1 MASNLESSKNQIKLI
16 ESITGPTTKTRT
28 NSQIINQNQI
38 DDQKLKTGVYKVFNI
53 NNEDN
58 ISQNSFLSNKTFRS
72 DPKKEINIIPLNQ
85 EYNIDEIL
93 DEAEEEE
100 NTLNQNTEVINNINK
115 ENFNIISIN
124 NNEIAIKNEI
134 EKIRED
140 NLRKEILKMPFN
152 IVKKYLEK
160 IGNIKL
166 QVNLDDVFG
175 TCICQNRAAL
185 DLRIYIILNF
195 NKENKFIL
203 EGANPEP
210 EKKYTFFY
218 FLTRKFKFIFQK
230 YIDNDN
236 QFEIKGDNIT
246 IEEFKTL
253 NDILEEKR
261 EKLKN
266 YNNEITKDKKSKI
279 YNKTISEEKI
289 KKFEEISKG
298 FLRNI
303 ENGFFD
309 ERKKKKKSKKE
320 KLFFIIRTID
330 KFEKF
335 VREEEQ

>member
-1 MASNLESSKNQIKLI
+1 MTSNLESSKNQIKLI

-38 DDQKLKTGVYKVFNI
+38 DDQKLKTVVYKVFNI

-58 ISQNSFLSNKTFRS
+58 ISQNSFLSNKTFRA
-72 DPKKEINIIPLNQ
+72 DEKKEINIIPQNQ
-85 EYNIDEIL
+85 EYNLDEIL

-100 NTLNQNTEVINNINK
+100 VEEGENNLNQNIEIINNTNI
-115 ENFNIISIN
+115 ENINIISIN
-124 NNEIAIKNEI
+124 NIEI

-140 NLRKEILKMPFN
+140 NLRKEVLKVPFN
-152 IVKKYLEK
+152 IIKKYLEK
-160 IGNIKL
+160 IGKIKL

-203 EGANPEP
+203 KGANPEP
-210 EKKYTFFY
+210 EKTYFFFY

-335 VREEEQ
+335 IREEEQ

>member
-1 MASNLESSKNQIKLI
+1 MTSNLESSKNQIKLI

-38 DDQKLKTGVYKVFNI
+38 DDQKLKTVVYKVFNI

-58 ISQNSFLSNKTFRS
+58 ISQNSFLSNKTFRA
-72 DPKKEINIIPLNQ
+72 DEKKEINIIPQNQ
-85 EYNIDEIL
+85 EYNLDEIL

-100 NTLNQNTEVINNINK
+100 VEEGENNLNQNIEIINNTNI
-115 ENFNIISIN
+115 ENINIISIN
-124 NNEIAIKNEI
+124 NIEI

-140 NLRKEILKMPFN
+140 NLRKEVLKVPFN
-152 IVKKYLEK
+152 IIKKYLEK
-160 IGNIKL
+160 IGKIKL

-203 EGANPEP
+203 KGANPEP
-210 EKKYTFFY
+210 EKTYIFFY

-330 KFEKF
+330 KLEKF